1 MFPFYTT
8 VCSMQTAFMEN
19 TGNMYWTT
27 IGLSATVIA
36 SLIARIITVSCLANK
51 ASFRRTVYYTK
62 MEDV

>member
-1 MFPFYTT
+1 
-8 VCSMQTAFMEN
+8 MQTAFMEN

-51 ASFRRTVYYTK
+51 ASFRRTIYYTK